1 MDFCSVELANL
12 SIGLR
17 DAVYLQ
23 HAWLSL
29 LPFILTTQW
38 VHGLPDTPKAGHTP
52 DDDEVLILCK
62 NVEDQR
68 TISASFLAI

>member
-1 MDFCSVELANL
+1 MELANL

-38 VHGLPDTPKAGHTP
+38 VHGLSDTPKAGHKP
-52 DDDEVLILCK
+52 NDDEVLILCK
-62 NVEDQR
+62 NVEDHR
-68 TISASFLAI
+68 TISTSLLAV